1 MFMSC
6 GDVCH
11 YYYPQVEERKRPSR
25 VSALYRTTVVE
36 GEALVMRKLVVSG
49 IVAAE
54 KTYLT
59 WLTIL
64 KEVSCVKC
72 LHTYICA
79 CIHTYVPATV
89 CTYVC
94 VLVYCVCVWVGVGV
108 GVGGCRWCLCGW
120 RVVCGGV
127 GVCECICTS
136 SALGGN

>member
-1 MFMSC
+1 MSC
-6 GDVCH
+6 GDICH

-64 KEVSCVKC
+64 KEVRLCKVFMYV
-72 LHTYICA
+72 HT
-79 CIHTYVPATV
+79 CIRTYLQL
-89 CTYVC
+89 C
-94 VLVYCVCVWVGVGV
+94 VLVYCACVCISVCAWVGG
-108 GVGGCRWCLCGW
+108 
-120 RVVCGGV
+120 
-127 GVCECICTS
+127 
-136 SALGGN
+136 